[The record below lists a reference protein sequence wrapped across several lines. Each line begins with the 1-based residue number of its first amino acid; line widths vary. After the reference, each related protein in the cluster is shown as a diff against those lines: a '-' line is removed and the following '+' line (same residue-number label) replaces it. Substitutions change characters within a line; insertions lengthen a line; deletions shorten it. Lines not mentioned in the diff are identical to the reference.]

1 MPNTSSVDNIIVQL
15 SRDYAIRCINL
26 FKFLNKNKEYV
37 MAKQILRC
45 GTSIG
50 ANISESV
57 FAQSR
62 SDFVSKLSIA
72 LKEAREN
79 QYWLDLLHATEYIDD
94 VSFKSMND
102 DCNKIIGTLV
112 KIIKTTK
119 NKFEK
124 DDKS

>member
-1 MPNTSSVDNIIVQL
+1 MSDTSVDNIIVQL
-15 SRDYAIRCINL
+15 TRDFAIRCIKL
-26 FKFLNKNKEYV
+26 YKFLNKNKEYV

-50 ANISESV
+50 ANISESI

-62 SDFVSKLSIA
+62 SDFVSKLSIG
-72 LKEAREN
+72 LKEARET
-79 QYWLDLLHATEYIDD
+79 QYWLDLLHATNYIDD
-94 VSFKSMND
+94 SSFQSMSD

-119 NKFEK
+119 NKSE
-124 DDKS
+124 DMD

>member
-1 MPNTSSVDNIIVQL
+1 
-15 SRDYAIRCINL
+15 
-26 FKFLNKNKEYV
+26 
-37 MAKQILRC
+37 
-45 GTSIG
+45 
-50 ANISESV
+50 
-57 FAQSR
+57 
-62 SDFVSKLSIA
+62 LSIA